1 MERTMTNQLHIPP
14 SLFSILDD
22 VAELGSRIGALGSL
36 GAGFA
41 AALRVGTIDHD
52 AVAILLDGYG
62 SSLVALQKKIA
73 ADLGDHLDAAAEVD
87 TSVRGHHG
95 AGERM
100 PVQLTRSTEGTGST
114 KAAEAA

>member
-1 MERTMTNQLHIPP
+1 MTNQLPTSP
-14 SLFSILDD
+14 SLSSILDD

-52 AVAILLDGYG
+52 AVAILLDGYA

-73 ADLGDHLDAAAEVD
+73 ADLGDQVDTAAAID
-87 TSVRGHHG
+87 TSVRGHHI
-95 AGERM
+95 AGERV
-100 PVQLTRSTEGTGST
+100 PVPLTRSSEGMAST
-114 KAAEAA
+114 KTPAAA